1 MRNSIAAILTA
12 IGSLVGGSVT
22 AQECLQGPIMS
33 TAGEKAMSPFGVDR
47 TGRTN
52 TGGVHLGLDI
62 INDAG
67 RGDPI
72 LAGLPGRILLARID
86 GTNSVFLEVE
96 GGRQQLGY
104 LHGDTIQ
111 VSAGDVVAADD
122 QVITQG
128 AKGAGPAVHLHLYVA
143 LRGDV
148 VASFA
153 EAAGAAWPQARSD
166 GYWGNK
172 RATPLLGAAMRDAA
186 PTTFYMVNP
195 ETFLHHRIPWNPGI
209 LTVEL
214 YKRQGFIR
222 EDGMTLP
229 PTCAPSATTFERGG
243 FASTNGGATSDATF
257 ANGGAGG
264 NLQVNANLA
273 SSDARDAVL
282 ERAEYSIAAL
292 QVRHQRRASD
302 AYLAAGWAGL
312 ALAVGENNH

>member
-1 MRNSIAAILTA
+1 
-12 IGSLVGGSVT
+12 
-22 AQECLQGPIMS
+22 MS

-52 TGGVHLGLDI
+52 SGGVHLGLDI

-86 GTNSVFLEVE
+86 GTNSVFMEVE

-104 LHGDTIQ
+104 LHGDTIH
-111 VSAGDVVAADD
+111 VSAGDTVAADD

-153 EAAGAAWPQARSD
+153 EAAGAAWPQSSPGR
-166 GYWGNK
+166 
-172 RATPLLGAAMRDAA
+172 LLGEQEGDASSRGVHA
-186 PTTFYMVNP
+186 RRRSPETFYMVNP

-243 FASTNGGATSDATF
+243 FASTNGGSTAGRDLCEW
-257 ANGGAGG
+257 GGRWEPSGQRQPG
-264 NLQVNANLA
+264 V
-273 SSDARDAVL
+273 
-282 ERAEYSIAAL
+282 
-292 QVRHQRRASD
+292 VRRP
-302 AYLAAGWAGL
+302 
-312 ALAVGENNH
+312 